1 MTLTLIIESTLYF
14 LALINPASKVFL
26 LSSMNHPYSW
36 RELRSITV
44 KSNIAALLILLAI
57 TEIGSFLLKV
67 VFHVEIYS
75 LKVAGGIVLFI
86 IGLTAVRQGR
96 FFEKSIQDSHS
107 DISIVPLAAPL
118 IAGPGTITAAIAYA
132 SNYGEAVTLLSL
144 TVAVF
149 LNFLIMLGSKGIG
162 EYARTALRHR
172 AVHPHHRAH
181 RCGGRGTDG
190 AQRTRGMAPC
200 GDRDVAVLSLS

>member
-26 LSSMNHPYSW
+26 LSSMNPPYSW

-44 KSNIAALLILLAI
+44 KSNIAALLILLVI
-57 TEIGSFLLKV
+57 TGIGSFLLKV

-162 EYARTALRHR
+162 NTLERLSATGPSIRITGLIVA
-172 AVHPHHRAH
+172 A
-181 RCGGRGTDG
+181 
-190 AQRTRGMAPC
+190 
-200 GDRDVAVLSLS
+200 VAVQMVLSGLGEWLHAVTGM